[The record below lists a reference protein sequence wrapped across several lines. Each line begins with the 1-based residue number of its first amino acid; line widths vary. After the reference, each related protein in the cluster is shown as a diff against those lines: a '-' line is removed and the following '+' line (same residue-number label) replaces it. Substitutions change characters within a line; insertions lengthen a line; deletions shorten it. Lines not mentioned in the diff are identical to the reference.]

1 MPEQTKPDVGHR
13 IRAIREQRSLSLRA
27 LAENCGLSTNAISL
41 IERGETS
48 PTVSSLHQLA
58 MALEVPITDF
68 FEESQK
74 HMTVFVK
81 PDHRL
86 QSQANGIQLESLATG
101 LSRQQLE
108 PFLMEVEPGA
118 GTVDEPVSHSG
129 EEFVYCVAGEV
140 EYCVGE
146 QIYALSAGCSLLFK
160 APQPHCFRNANDSPA
175 LLMMVFMADE
185 GTLQLAQQHQ
195 LKAFPENRIG

>member
-1 MPEQTKPDVGHR
+1 MPDQTKPDVGHR
-13 IRAIREQRSLSLRA
+13 IRAIREQRGLSLRA

-48 PTVSSLHQLA
+48 PTVSSLHRLA

-68 FEESQK
+68 FKEGQK
-74 HMTVFVK
+74 QLVVFVE

-86 QSQANGIQLESLATG
+86 RSQANGIQLESLATG
-101 LSRQQLE
+101 LDHQQLE
-108 PFLMEVEPGA
+108 PFLMKIESGA

-129 EEFVYCVAGEV
+129 EEFVYCMAGEV
-140 EYCVGE
+140 QYCVGE
-146 QIYALSAGCSLLFK
+146 QIYILSVGCSLLFK
-160 APQPHCFRNANDSPA
+160 ASQPHCFRNVTDSPA
-175 LLMMVFMADE
+175 LLMMVFAADE

-195 LKAFPENRIG
+195 LRE